1 LALTQAGIDMATDD
15 FKAKGYRHL
24 AEECLQE
31 AKNAR
36 FDDVREAY
44 EKLAAEWIKLAVANE
59 RTPGGPPE

>member
-1 LALTQAGIDMATDD
+1 MTQNGKRMAANCGTIR
-15 FKAKGYRHL
+15 FARRSL